1 MTIRLP
7 DELESYV
14 KKLVDQGRF
23 ANAEEALAEAIRLLQ
38 QKEHAAGAREPLSQG
53 SPEPAWQLVL
63 SIMKDTPNSEFE
75 RIPLDSSEQLDH
87 YVYGTAKRMTS

>member
-38 QKEHAAGAREPLSQG
+38 QKEHAAGATESLSQAN
-53 SPEPAWQLVL
+53 PEPAWQRAL
-63 SIMKDTPNSEFE
+63 SIMKDIPDSAFE
-75 RIPLDSSEQLDH
+75 RIPLDSSEQLDY